1 MAVVAVSTVRN
12 AADIIGPVVRHML
25 TQVDAVIVADNL
37 SDDGTRDILDSLPV
51 TVVDDMEPAH
61 WQGAKQTFLA
71 HMARTQMDA
80 DWVVP
85 FDADE
90 IWYSPFGTI
99 REVCD
104 QAAGEFAVLTADLYD
119 HVPTDEDDPKQPDPV
134 CRIGWRRRMPNPL
147 HKVTARVLPTL
158 TIREGNHGADFG
170 PFEARELPGRLI
182 VRHYPYRSPEQFIAK
197 ARMGSAALAL
207 TTLPENIGQHWRDY
221 GRLTDEQLSDTFREH
236 FFAADPQRR
245 DDLIFDPAP

>member
-1 MAVVAVSTVRN
+1 VTTIAVSTVRN
-12 AADIIGPVVRHML
+12 AADVVGPVVRHML

-37 SDDGTRDILDSLPV
+37 SDDGTRDIVDALGCE
-51 TVVDDMEPAH
+51 VVDDLEPAH
-61 WQGAKQTFLA
+61 WQGRKMTSLA
-71 HMARTQMDA
+71 HKARLEYGA

-85 FDADE
+85 FDSDE

-104 QAAGEFAVLTADLYD
+104 QAAGEFTVLTADLYD
-119 HVPTDEDDPKQPDPV
+119 HVPTDEDDPQQPDPTV
-134 CRIGWRRRMPNPL
+134 RIGWRRRMPNPL
-147 HKVTARVLPTL
+147 HKVAARVLHTL
-158 TIREGNHGADFG
+158 TIHEGNHGADFG

-207 TTLPENIGQHWRDY
+207 TTLPEHIGQHWRDY
-221 GRLTDEQLSDTFREH
+221 GRLTDDQLRDVFAEH
-236 FFAADPQRR
+236 FFAVDPQRR